1 MSATQAGRRNG
12 SSLLGTPMIARPP
25 GLRTRKHSCARAAA
39 PYFEGTAQA
48 RIVEVG
54 FGKVP
59 ALAAAL
65 RGASSLNS
73 EAAANFFADRLL
85 RAKALHDALEGKHC
99 VLGIAAGN
107 DIEVA

>member
-1 MSATQAGRRNG
+1 
-12 SSLLGTPMIARPP
+12 MIARPP
-25 GLRTRKHSCARAAA
+25 GLRTRKHSCARAVAARAAA